1 MKESQDTPVQDMVRK
16 PVSAFIWWCVPIA
29 VGVLAATVRLPGRE
43 LASVW
48 AVAFA
53 WMATG
58 CFLNALRCH
67 RLHCYISGPAFLAG
81 AVASG
86 LLGAGVVPFAA
97 NALNL
102 IMTATVAVVLASFL
116 PEMLWRKCV

>member
-1 MKESQDTPVQDMVRK
+1 MKESQNIPAQDMVRR

-29 VGVLAATVRLPGRE
+29 VGVLAATLRLPGRE

-48 AVAFA
+48 AVAFT
-53 WMATG
+53 WMAAG

-81 AVASG
+81 AAALG
-86 LLGAGVVPFAA
+86 LLGADVVPFAS
-97 NALNL
+97 NAFNL
-102 IMTATVAVVLASFL
+102 IMTGTAALVCASFV
-116 PEMLWRKCV
+116 PEILWRKYV